1 LEENLE
7 VEELVQASEMVAD
20 KVTEQV
26 IQDPLDKQPVEV
38 LGVYLAEQVLQ
49 EAHIQVLLF
58 LVEEE
63 AEVEMV
69 VAEVPESESVLP

>member
-1 LEENLE
+1 MEENLE

>member
-1 LEENLE
+1 ME

>member
-1 LEENLE
+1 LE